1 VTEVEG
7 RVSMAIVTDADRVLM
22 IRRRV
27 AEGELSWAFP
37 GGGVE
42 PGESVEEAAVREAK
56 EETGL
61 TVEAVQ
67 MLGQRVHP
75 QTHRPVAYVACRLL
89 GGTASVEDADEL
101 AEVEWVGLTD
111 IPRLVPAGIFPAVQA
126 YLDEALTR

>member
-1 VTEVEG
+1 MTDKPIAA
-7 RVSMAIVTDADRVLM
+7 AIITDGDRVLM

-27 AEGELSWAFP
+27 AEGSLSWAFP
-37 GGGVE
+37 AGGVE
-42 PGESVEEAAVREAK
+42 EGESASEAAVREVK

-61 TVEAVQ
+61 TVEAVRV
-67 MLGQRVHP
+67 LGSRVHP
-75 QTHRPVAYVACRLL
+75 ATGRHMTYIACRLL
-89 GGTASVEDADEL
+89 GGVAAVEDADEL